1 MPVRL
6 LKAFGDYGTRAFR
19 TKETVRSALQCCATK
34 SHLAWCAIEV
44 FRAFCKK
51 GSPVIIG
58 IPNDCARQSLAAA
71 TPDTVA
77 KLRKL
82 GYDVCVEAGLGAH
95 AQYFDEAYANA
106 GAQVV
111 DRATAFGADIVLA
124 LDLPEARDLD
134 RMRPGSTLICRMNPF
149 GNPDVADD
157 FAARNI
163 TALAMDAIPRLSR
176 AQSMDVRSSMMNVGG
191 YRAVIEAAAEF
202 GRTFG
207 GQVTAAGKTNPA
219 RVYVIG
225 VGVAGLAAIG
235 QAASMGAEVFATDV
249 RADVADQVESLG
261 ATFVEIPVKQESKDG
276 YARPLTEEEQAQVL
290 QVYADQAALSDIVIT
305 TAAVPGRAAP
315 LLLTQDAIAR
325 MKPGSVV
332 VDMGASELGGNC
344 AVSQPDA
351 RVTTSNGVTILGPTD
366 LPGFMP
372 AQASQLYGQ
381 NIVNF
386 LKLCTPGKD
395 GMLVLDQEDDVVRGV
410 TVAIDG
416 EGTWPPPPV
425 SVSAAP
431 AQTKAVQAEG
441 ADDVLE
447 PDGASAV
454 RKHWWKVLAAA
465 VLAALVVL
473 APASMTVHFT
483 VFALACVVGFY
494 VITAVEHKLHTPLMS
509 ETNAISGIIIIGAL
523 LQLAQSQSPIVTA
536 AAFIAAA
543 IAAINIFGG
552 FYVTA
557 RMLKMFE
564 GSSE

>member
-1 MPVRL
+1 M
-6 LKAFGDYGTRAFR
+6 
-19 TKETVRSALQCCATK
+19 
-34 SHLAWCAIEV
+34 
-44 FRAFCKK
+44 
-51 GSPVIIG
+51 IIG
-58 IPNDCARQSLAAA
+58 IPNDCVRQPLAAA

-77 KLRKL
+77 KLVKL
-82 GYDVCVEAGLGAH
+82 GYGVRVEAGAGA
-95 AQYFDEAYANA
+95 AASYFDAAYEAA
-106 GAQVV
+106 GAAIVGRE
-111 DRATAFGADIVLA
+111 DAFDADIVLA
-124 LDLPEARDLD
+124 LDAPAAADLD
-134 RMRPGSTLICRMNPF
+134 SMHAGSVLICRMNPF
-149 GNPDVADD
+149 GNPEIAED
-157 FAARNI
+157 FAQRKI

-176 AQSMDVRSSMMNVGG
+176 AQSMDVRSSMMNIGG
-191 YRAVIEAAAEF
+191 YRAVIEAASAF

-261 ATFVEIPVKQESKDG
+261 ATFVEIPVKQESANG

-290 QVYADQAALSDIVIT
+290 QVYADQAAKSDIVIT

-315 LLLTQDAIAR
+315 LLLTEEAVAGMQ
-325 MKPGSVV
+325 PGSVV
-332 VDMGASELGGNC
+332 VDMGASALGGNC
-344 AVSQPDA
+344 ALSRPDA
-351 RVTTSNGVTILGPTD
+351 RVLTENGVIILGPTD
-366 LPGFMP
+366 LPSTMP

-386 LKLCTPGKD
+386 LKLCTPAKD
-395 GMLVLDQEDDVVRGV
+395 GKLELDQEDDVIRGV
-410 TVAIDG
+410 TVALDG
-416 EGTWPPPPV
+416 ESTWPPPEI
-425 SVSAAP
+425 SVSAP
-431 AQTKAVQAEG
+431 AKKDASEEASKGDGVKAGQGAGQETAQGVGVQEG
-441 ADDVLE
+441 ASKGLA
-447 PDGASAV
+447 ASAEASGLA
-454 RKHWWKVLAAA
+454 KHWWKVAAAA
-465 VLAALVVL
+465 VLAALVLL
-473 APASMTVHFT
+473 APPSMTVHFT

-509 ETNAISGIIIIGAL
+509 ETNAISGIIIVGAI
-523 LQLAQSQSPIVTA
+523 LQIATQGNIIVSVL
-536 AAFIAAA
+536 AFIAAT